1 MNEQTTQGLATI
13 TLELTHELLRRNN
26 HRKLTVMAR
35 HLHFYVCWKGMNVTL
50 DYAPWGLR
58 TQALYV
64 IRVNRNHFTLIFLNW
79 YLQLKHLKL
88 VVRFQIQISHQFI
101 SEVAL
106 WAEGLNFPL
115 IWRMFNY
122 LNGLLLDKFLFPKR
136 DSYLYTA
143 SF

>member
-1 MNEQTTQGLATI
+1 
-13 TLELTHELLRRNN
+13 
-26 HRKLTVMAR
+26 
-35 HLHFYVCWKGMNVTL
+35 MNVTL
-50 DYAPWGLR
+50 NYAPWGLR
-58 TQALYV
+58 TQALY

-88 VVRFQIQISHQFI
+88 VVRFQIQIFHQFI
-101 SEVAL
+101 TEVAL

-122 LNGLLLDKFLFPKR
+122 LHGLLLDKFLFPKK

-143 SF
+143 SL